1 MRDSTTASP
10 EVDSVLVQTD
20 ELIEK
25 TGLNVAGFQ
34 KIYTL
39 WLTRV
44 YQYVYARVGNSH
56 DAEDL
61 TSQIFLKAYEAFPRY
76 KHRGHF
82 AAWLFTIARNEITM
96 FYRGRKSVEV
106 SLDVVEHADS
116 GQDVLNTIV
125 NSGEID
131 QLKQI
136 ISTLPAQEQELIY
149 LRYVTEM
156 KFSDMALVLG
166 RKEDTVKKSL
176 YRLQTRLRSLLEE
189 NHE

>member
-1 MRDSTTASP
+1 MRDLTTASP
-10 EVDSVLVQTD
+10 EVDSMLTRTD
-20 ELIEK
+20 ELIERV
-25 TGLNVAGFQ
+25 GLNTAGFQ
-34 KIYTL
+34 EIYTL

-44 YQYVYARVGNSH
+44 YQYVYARVGSLN
-56 DAEDL
+56 DTEDL

-82 AAWLFTIARNEITM
+82 AAWLFTIARNQINM

-106 SLDVVEHADS
+106 SLDVVEHANSD
-116 GQDVLNTIV
+116 QDVLNTIV

-136 ISTLPAQEQELIY
+136 ISTLPAREQELIY

-166 RKEDTVKKSL
+166 RKEDAVKKSL
-176 YRLQTRLRSLLEE
+176 YRLQTRLQKMLEE
-189 NHE
+189 DHE

>member
-56 DAEDL
+56 DSEDL

-76 KHRGHF
+76 KHQGHF
-82 AAWLFTIARNEITM
+82 TAWLFTIARNEITM

>member
-166 RKEDTVKKSL
+166 RKEDTVKKSF

>member
-1 MRDSTTASP
+1 MDSTTASP

-166 RKEDTVKKSL
+166 RKEDTVKKSF

>member
-76 KHRGHF
+76 KHQGHF
-82 AAWLFTIARNEITM
+82 AAWLFTIAQNEINM
-96 FYRGRKSVEV
+96 LFRGRKTVEV
-106 SLDVVEHADS
+106 ALDVVEHTDS

-166 RKEDTVKKSL
+166 RKEDAIKKSL

>member
-1 MRDSTTASP
+1 MRDLTTASP
-10 EVDSVLVQTD
+10 EVDSMLTRTD
-20 ELIEK
+20 ELIERA
-25 TGLNVAGFQ
+25 GLNTAGFQ
-34 KIYTL
+34 EIYTL

-44 YQYVYARVGNSH
+44 YQYVYARVGSLN
-56 DAEDL
+56 DTEDL

-82 AAWLFTIARNEITM
+82 AAWLFTIARNQINM

-106 SLDVVEHADS
+106 SLDVVEHANSD
-116 GQDVLNTIV
+116 QDVLNTIV

-136 ISTLPAQEQELIY
+136 ISTLPAREQELIY

-166 RKEDTVKKSL
+166 RKEDAVKKSL
-176 YRLQTRLRSLLEE
+176 YRLQTRLQKMLEE
-189 NHE
+189 DHE

>member
-1 MRDSTTASP
+1 MRDLTTASP
-10 EVDSVLVQTD
+10 EVVNILARTD

-25 TGLNVAGFQ
+25 AGLNAAGFHE
-34 KIYTL
+34 IYTL

-44 YQYVYARVGNSH
+44 YQYVYARLGNPN

-61 TSQIFLKAYEAFPRY
+61 TSQIFLKAIEAFPRY

-82 AAWLFTIARNEITM
+82 AAWLFTIARNEIKM
-96 FYRGRKSVEV
+96 FYRGRKAVEV
-106 SLDVVEHADS
+106 TLDVVEHADS
-116 GQDVLNTIV
+116 GQDVLNTLA
-125 NSGEID
+125 NSSEID
-131 QLKQI
+131 HLKQI
-136 ISTLPAQEQELIY
+136 ISTLTAQEQELIY

-156 KFSDMALVLG
+156 KFSDMSLVLG
-166 RKEDTVKKSL
+166 RKEDAIKKSL

>member
-1 MRDSTTASP
+1 MRDLTTASP
-10 EVDSVLVQTD
+10 EADSILARTD

-25 TGLNVAGFQ
+25 VGLKAAGFQ
-34 KIYTL
+34 EIYTL

-44 YQYVYARVGNSH
+44 YQYVYARVGSPN

-82 AAWLFTIARNEITM
+82 AAWLFTIARNEINM
-96 FYRGRKSVEV
+96 FYRGRKAVEV
-106 SLDVVEHADS
+106 TLDVVEFATP
-116 GQDVLNTIV
+116 GQDMLNTVIS
-125 NSGEID
+125 SGEIN

-136 ISTLPAQEQELIY
+136 ISTLPAEEQELIY
-149 LRYVTEM
+149 LRYVAEM
-156 KFSDMALVLG
+156 KFTDMALVLG
-166 RKEDTVKKSL
+166 RKEDAVKKSL
-176 YRLQTRLRSLLEE
+176 YRLQTRLQNMLEE